1 MPSSLKGVLSVIK
14 LFSLFSVLV
23 LLNAC
28 VPVAEGDRPI
38 RTQADVERYNATVS
52 SEGEKLVCERERVVG
67 SNLPQFVCM
76 TVNQRE
82 RLARSASD
90 TVNDIRSQQPALQ

>member
-1 MPSSLKGVLSVIK
+1 MYK
-14 LFSLFSVLV
+14 LFSFFPVVV
-23 LLNAC
+23 LLIAC
-28 VPVAEGDRPI
+28 VPVSDSDRPI
-38 RTQADVERYNATVS
+38 RSQADVERYNATVS

-82 RLARSASD
+82 RLAQNARETLNEIS
-90 TVNDIRSQQPALQ
+90 N

>member
-1 MPSSLKGVLSVIK
+1 MKMCLLISVM
-14 LFSLFSVLV
+14 V

-28 VPVAEGDRPI
+28 VPVDPNDRPI

-52 SEGEKLVCERERVVG
+52 SEGEKLVCERERVTG
-67 SNLPQFVCM
+67 SNLPQFVCL

-82 RLARSASD
+82 RLAREASD
-90 TVNDIRSQQPALQ
+90 IIQSIRPGAPAN

>member
-1 MPSSLKGVLSVIK
+1 MK
-14 LFSLFSVLV
+14 LILLFSVIG

-28 VPVAEGDRPI
+28 VPVSEGSRPI
-38 RTQADVERYNATVS
+38 RTPADVERYNATVS
-52 SEGEKLVCERERVVG
+52 SEGEKLVCERERVLG

-82 RLARSASD
+82 RLAEEASD
-90 TVNDIRSQQPALQ
+90 TVRSLRPGSPSM

>member
-1 MPSSLKGVLSVIK
+1 MKMFL
-14 LFSLFSVLV
+14 LFSVIG

-28 VPVAEGDRPI
+28 VPVDPNDRPI

-52 SEGEKLVCERERVVG
+52 NEGDKLVCERERVVG
-67 SNLPQFVCM
+67 SNIPQFVCM

-82 RLARSASD
+82 RIAREASD
-90 TVNDIRSQQPALQ
+90 TIQSLRPGTSSN

>member
-1 MPSSLKGVLSVIK
+1 MKIFLVCSVMI
-14 LFSLFSVLV
+14 

-28 VPVAEGDRPI
+28 VPVDPNNRPI
-38 RTQADVERYNATVS
+38 RTPSDVERYNATITN
-52 SEGEKLVCERERVVG
+52 EGDKLVCERERVTG

-82 RLARSASD
+82 RIAREAA
-90 TVNDIRSQQPALQ
+90 DIIQSIRPGAPAN

>member
-1 MPSSLKGVLSVIK
+1 MFK
-14 LFSLFSVLV
+14 LFSLFSVIV

-28 VPVAEGDRPI
+28 TPVSDGDRPI
-38 RTQADVERYNATVS
+38 RSQADVERYNATVS

-90 TVNDIRSQQPALQ
+90 TVNEIRNQQQAL

>member
-1 MPSSLKGVLSVIK
+1 MKMLLMFSVIG
-14 LFSLFSVLV
+14 

-28 VPVAEGDRPI
+28 VPTDPADRPI
-38 RTQADVERYNATVS
+38 RTTADMERYNATVS
-52 SEGEKLVCERERVVG
+52 NEGDKLVCERERVLG

-82 RLARSASD
+82 RVAREASD
-90 TVNDIRSQQPALQ
+90 TIQSFRPGTPSN

>member
-1 MPSSLKGVLSVIK
+1 MFK
-14 LFSLFSVLV
+14 LFSVFSVLV

-28 VPVAEGDRPI
+28 TAVSEGDRPI
-38 RTQADVERYNATVS
+38 RSRADVERYNATVS

-76 TVNQRE
+76 TINQRE
-82 RLARSASD
+82 RLARNASD
-90 TVNDIRSQQPALQ
+90 TVDELRNR

>member
-1 MPSSLKGVLSVIK
+1 MLK

-23 LLNAC
+23 LLSAC
-28 VPVAEGDRPI
+28 VRVSDTDRPI

-52 SEGEKLVCERERVVG
+52 SEGEKLVCDRERVVG
-67 SNLPQFVCM
+67 SNLPKFICM

-82 RLARSASD
+82 RLAQSASD
-90 TVNDIRSQQPALQ
+90 TVNEIRNSPTAL

>member
-1 MPSSLKGVLSVIK
+1 M
-14 LFSLFSVLV
+14 V

-28 VPVAEGDRPI
+28 VPVDPNDRPI

-52 SEGEKLVCERERVVG
+52 SEGEKLVCERERVTG
-67 SNLPQFVCM
+67 SNLPQFVCL

-82 RLARSASD
+82 RLAREASD
-90 TVNDIRSQQPALQ
+90 IIQSIRPGAPAN